1 MMKKLI
7 ILALLVVSLA
17 AQADEPLFR
26 EDRVWEYYS
35 YDDFWG
41 TITHSLSQY
50 QFDETQVINGDTAKL
65 PWMNF

>member
-1 MMKKLI
+1 MNKLI
-7 ILALLVVSLA
+7 LIFLVFVSLT
-17 AQADEPLFR
+17 AQAYEPLIR

-50 QFDETQVINGDTAKL
+50 QFDGKQVINGKTYHQ
-65 PWMNF
+65 